1 VLSSFAFNFNLR
13 RYSMLDLAKLVAH
26 LPLSLED
33 HWMFAVAPCKA
44 GACTRFPFQ
53 LNTWR
58 ELLIPTPSTL

>member
-1 VLSSFAFNFNLR
+1 
-13 RYSMLDLAKLVAH
+13 MLDLAKLVAH